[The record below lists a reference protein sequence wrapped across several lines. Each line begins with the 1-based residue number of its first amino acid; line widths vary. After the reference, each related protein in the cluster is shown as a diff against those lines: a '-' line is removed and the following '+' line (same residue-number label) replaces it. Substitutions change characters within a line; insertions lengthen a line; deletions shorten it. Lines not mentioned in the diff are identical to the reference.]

1 MATTRR
7 HLAAL
12 LRGRRVLRLFRPPDP
27 LVAAHDAR
35 LLEGDRDLQRQLVD
49 RRAAQDYRYDLRPP
63 LTNP

>member
-1 MATTRR
+1 MTTTRR

-12 LRGRRVLRLFRPPDP
+12 LRGRRVRLFRPPDP
-27 LVAAHDAR
+27 RVAAR

-49 RRAAQDYRYDLRPP
+49 LRAAQDYRYDLRPP